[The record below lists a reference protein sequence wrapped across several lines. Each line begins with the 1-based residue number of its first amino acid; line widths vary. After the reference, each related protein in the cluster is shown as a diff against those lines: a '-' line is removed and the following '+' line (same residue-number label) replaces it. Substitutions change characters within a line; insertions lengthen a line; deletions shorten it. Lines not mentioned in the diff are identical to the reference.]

1 MTEPAADPATPPG
14 TSLLRGVA
22 RHPAA
27 VCAAGFLV
35 VLAFMCVAAPLLA
48 PFDPSAQDLTRVL
61 TGPTAHNLLGTDT
74 LGRDVLSRL
83 MYGGRRSLLSMTEGW
98 AVVLVVGAPL
108 GLVAGYLGGGVDAV
122 LDRFAEIMMAVPALV
137 LVLVVLSIMPH
148 NEDAAMVTFGLLG
161 APSMFRVV
169 RSATIKAREELF
181 VSAARIAGASRA
193 KIISRHLL
201 PRVKGPIIVQT
212 TLFAAYA
219 LLFESGIAY
228 LGLTSNPSTPTWGG
242 MVAEAST
249 VLEQQSWL
257 LFPPGVLIML
267 VILAFGVLGD
277 AVRDV
282 AVMDSAAPRRSLRRF
297 HAPRRAPTCDAAV
310 RESAPPTSDAL
321 LSVSDLTVA
330 KAGPVPATLVDHV
343 SFEIR
348 AGETVGLVGE
358 SGCGKSLTALAL
370 LALLPTELTVTGG
383 SVSFEGRDVLRLPER
398 ELAKLRGT
406 TFAYVSQEPQ
416 ASLDPVFTVG
426 SQLGEVVRRH
436 DGLSRR
442 DAKARV
448 LELLRQVEIRDPAR
462 VARARPFELSG
473 GMAQRVAIALALA
486 GRPRLLIADEPTTAL
501 DVTVQ
506 ADILELL
513 RRLQLQ
519 TGMAILLITHNWGV
533 VADIC
538 TRTLVMY
545 AGQVVEEAAVQDVV
559 DEPRHPYSLGLLRS
573 HPAFAVAGQPM
584 TALKGAVPPPGSWP
598 EGCRFA
604 PRCDFA
610 VDDCTHGAIGLA
622 TYGASR
628 AARCIRSSELAEG
641 VVSS

>member
-1 MTEPAADPATPPG
+1 MSEPATDPATPPS
-14 TSLLRGVA
+14 TSLLRGLA
-22 RHPAA
+22 RRPAA
-27 VCAAGFLV
+27 VCAAAFLV
-35 VLAFMCVAAPLLA
+35 VLAIVCVAAPLFA
-48 PFDPSAQDLTRVL
+48 PYSPNAQDLTRVL
-61 TGPTAHNLLGTDT
+61 TAPTAHNLLGTDT

-83 MYGGRRSLLSMTEGW
+83 IYGGRRSLLSMTEGW

-108 GLVAGYLGGGVDAV
+108 GLAAGYLGGWVDAL
-122 LDRFAEIMMAVPALV
+122 LDRFAEVMMAMPALV
-137 LVLVVLSIMPH
+137 LVLVVLSILPQ

-181 VSAARIAGASRA
+181 VSAARIAGASPA

-201 PRVKGPIIVQT
+201 PRVKGPIIVQI

-219 LLFESGIAY
+219 LLFESGISY

-249 VLEQQSWL
+249 VLQQQSWL

-282 AVMDSAAPRRSLRRF
+282 AVMDIAAPRQLARKLKV
-297 HAPRRAPTCDAAV
+297 PRRARARAAAV
-310 RESAPPTSDAL
+310 SVSAPPETDAL
-321 LSVSDLTVA
+321 LSVSDLSVA
-330 KAGPVPATLVDHV
+330 AAGPDPATLVDHI

-370 LALLPTELTVTGG
+370 MALLPTGLKVTGG
-383 SVSFEGRDVLRLPER
+383 SVSFDGRDVLRLPER

-406 TFAYVSQEPQ
+406 NFAYVSQEPQ
-416 ASLDPVFTVG
+416 ASLDPVFAVG

-436 DGLSRR
+436 DGVSRR

-486 GRPRLLIADEPTTAL
+486 GHPRLLIADEPTTAL

-513 RRLQLQ
+513 RRLQRQ

-559 DEPRHPYSLGLLRS
+559 DAPLHPYSLGLLCA
-573 HPAFAVAGQPM
+573 HPAFAVAGEPM
-584 TALKGAVPPPGSWP
+584 TALKGAVPPAGAWP

-610 VDDCTHGAIGLA
+610 ADDCTHGAISLVAHG
-622 TYGASR
+622 TSR
-628 AARCIRSSELAEG
+628 AARCIHSNEIAKGL
-641 VVSS
+641 VST